1 MRNGRQPLGQGRAPL
16 GALQRDFR
24 GKLASLGARLI
35 QGVKESKEP
44 GVIPGFG
51 ADQARA
57 R

>member
-24 GKLASLGARLI
+24 VKLASLGARLI

-51 ADQARA
+51 ADRARA

>member
-1 MRNGRQPLGQGRAPL
+1 MRNGRQPLDQGRAPL

-24 GKLASLGARLI
+24 VKLASLGAGSI

-51 ADQARA
+51 ADRARA